1 MLVRLCTFGILLIHA
16 SSNPNERV
24 FPKGWSP
31 FKVLGLPESSR
42 LPRKADLK
50 RAHRK
55 AALQWHPDRCKD
67 DPKKCEK
74 KMASVNVANEILSDD
89 RQFQQ
94 WDAQRRER
102 SGRGGGGGGNPFAGG
117 GGNPFGGGGNPFGGG
132 GFNFNFGGGG
142 PQPRRQRPRPPP
154 PPPRPPPPRPR
165 PKEKGWKVVKTVEE
179 RRGEST
185 VTIIT
190 RELPVAGGKQVKV
203 ELSEKTCYDAQKE
216 CTEKVVERWRRKR
229 TEL

>member
-1 MLVRLCTFGILLIHA
+1 MLGWLCTFGVLVIHA

-24 FPKGWSP
+24 FPKGWNP
-31 FKVLGLPESSR
+31 FKVLGLRETKN
-42 LPRKADLK
+42 LPAKADLK

-102 SGRGGGGGGNPFAGG
+102 SGGGGGGRGR

-132 GFNFNFGGGG
+132 GGFNFNFGGGG
-142 PQPRRQRPRPPP
+142 HQQRRQKPRPPPP

-165 PKEKGWKVVKTVEE
+165 PREKDWKIVKSVQE

-190 RELPVAGGKQVKV
+190 REMPVPGGKQFKV
-203 ELSEKTCYDAQKE
+203 ELSEKTCYDAQKQ
-216 CTEKVVERWRRKR
+216 CTEKVVERWRRKK